1 MSRWNVHTRATRA
14 GTLLAAA
21 IVCATAAP
29 AAAEVRVTDIG
40 GGRLVIEA
48 HDATVQQV
56 LDALGQSRTIRF
68 QASEALSQHVTGT
81 YSGTLPR
88 VLSRI
93 LDGYDHVIR
102 TTPSGFQID
111 IVSAAQSAKFAAP
124 AANSV
129 FVSASAHGVSSNVDL
144 DEENARP
151 KSAPSSAPMSAP
163 KSAAGPQIVNLAS
176 GPQPSTPPSYPASAP
191 VTVAQHPGVPRVSS
205 NLDLDEETSR

>member
-1 MSRWNVHTRATRA
+1 MSRWNVRTRATRA

-21 IVCATAAP
+21 IVCAAAAP

-40 GGRLVIEA
+40 GGRLAIEA
-48 HDATVQQV
+48 HDATIQQI

-68 QASEALSQHVTGT
+68 QTSEALSRHVTGT

-111 IVSAAQSAKFAAP
+111 IVSTAQSAKFAAP
-124 AANSV
+124 VANSV
-129 FVSASAHGVSSNVDL
+129 FVSASAHGVSGNVDL

-151 KSAPSSAPMSAP
+151 KSASTPAP
-163 KSAAGPQIVNLAS
+163 KSAAGAQTVNLAS
-176 GPQPSTPPSYPASAP
+176 GPQPSAPPSQSASAP
-191 VTVAQHPGVPRVSS
+191 VTAAQYPGVPRVSS